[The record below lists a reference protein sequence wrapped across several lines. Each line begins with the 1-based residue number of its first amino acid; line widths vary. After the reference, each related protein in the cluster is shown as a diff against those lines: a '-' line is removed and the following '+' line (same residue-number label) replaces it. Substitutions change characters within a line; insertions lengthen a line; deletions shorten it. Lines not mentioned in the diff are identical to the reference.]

1 MLKKIITFL
10 NINNMYRHFLKFFSV
25 LSTAT
30 LLSTSVSGQE
40 PQKQIELFNGNIPGA
55 IGNPKPD
62 KPNPSQNQFWITTVS
77 TPSLAYYPAANDNGN
92 GTAIVVCPGG
102 GYAGLTYMY
111 EGIETAKWLSSK
123 GISAF
128 VLKYRLPNDK
138 TMKDRKNGPL
148 QDVQQAIRYVRA
160 NAKEYGINPSQ
171 IGVIGFS
178 AGGHLAS
185 VVSTHYN
192 DEVYKSEYN
201 VSARPDFSILIYP
214 VITMDT
220 TYTHGGSREALIGK
234 NADKALTDKFSSEKQ
249 VTKDTPPAF
258 LVHALDDK
266 LVPYANSIMY
276 ADALRK
282 NGVQCELHLYAAGD
296 HGLRVNSPTDTQAF
310 WREAC
315 EKWLRMNKWLK

>member
-1 MLKKIITFL
+1 MRKTFL
-10 NINNMYRHFLKFFSV
+10 KIFSAMTAALFLSCN
-25 LSTAT
+25 LSAQEKETIELYKGEIPGSIGNPQAAPDGGT
-30 LLSTSVSGQE
+30 IHWMTSVSR
-40 PQKQIELFNGNIPGA
+40 
-55 IGNPKPD
+55 
-62 KPNPSQNQFWITTVS
+62 
-77 TPSLAYYPAANDNGN
+77 PSLAYYPAENDNGN

-102 GYAGLTYMY
+102 GYAGLTYMF

-123 GISAF
+123 GIAAF

-148 QDVQQAIRYVRA
+148 QDAQQALRYVRA
-160 NAKEYGINPSQ
+160 NAKKYGINPSQ

-185 VVSTHYN
+185 TVSTHYN

-214 VITMDT
+214 VITLDPAL
-220 TYTHGGSREALIGK
+220 THAGTREALIGK
-234 NADKALTDKFSSEKQ
+234 DADQKLTEKFSSDKQ

-258 LVHALDDK
+258 LVHALDDN
-266 LVPYANSIMY
+266 LVPYTNSIMY
-276 ADALRK
+276 TDALRK

-296 HGLRVNSPTDTQAF
+296 HGLRVKTPTDTQAF
-310 WREAC
+310 WHEAC
-315 EKWLRMNKWLK
+315 EKWLRMNNWLK

>member
-1 MLKKIITFL
+1 
-10 NINNMYRHFLKFFSV
+10 
-25 LSTAT
+25 
-30 LLSTSVSGQE
+30 
-40 PQKQIELFNGNIPGA
+40 
-55 IGNPKPD
+55 
-62 KPNPSQNQFWITTVS
+62 
-77 TPSLAYYPAANDNGN
+77 
-92 GTAIVVCPGG
+92 
-102 GYAGLTYMY
+102 
-111 EGIETAKWLSSK
+111 
-123 GISAF
+123 
-128 VLKYRLPNDK
+128 
-138 TMKDRKNGPL
+138 
-148 QDVQQAIRYVRA
+148 
-160 NAKEYGINPSQ
+160 
-171 IGVIGFS
+171 
-178 AGGHLAS
+178 
-185 VVSTHYN
+185 
-192 DEVYKSEYN
+192 
-201 VSARPDFSILIYP
+201 
-214 VITMDT
+214 MDT

>member
-1 MLKKIITFL
+1 MKLINFL
-10 NINNMYRHFLKFFSV
+10 
-25 LSTAT
+25 TAT
-30 LLSTSVSGQE
+30 VTAVFLYSQACAQE
-40 PQKQIELFNGNIPGA
+40 PAKQIELFKGSIPGA

-62 KPNPSQNQFWITTVS
+62 KPDSNQNQHWITKVS
-77 TPSLAYYPAANDNGN
+77 TPSLTYYPAENAK
-92 GTAIVVCPGG
+92 TAIVVCPGG

-111 EGIETAKWLSSK
+111 EGVETAKWLSSK
-123 GISAF
+123 GIAAF
-128 VLKYRLPNDK
+128 VLKYRLPSDK

-160 NAKEYGINPSQ
+160 NAAEYGINTTQ

-185 VVSTHYN
+185 LVSTHYN
-192 DEVYKSEYN
+192 DEVYKSEYK

-214 VITMDT
+214 VITLDT
-220 TYTHGGSREALIGK
+220 TYTHAGTREALIGK
-234 NADKALTDKFSSEKQ
+234 NANRELTDRYSSDKQ

-258 LVHALDDK
+258 LVHALDDN
-266 LVPYANSIMY
+266 LVPYINSIMY
-276 ADALRK
+276 VDALRK

-296 HGLRVNSPTDTQAF
+296 HGLRVKSPEDTQSF
-310 WREAC
+310 WRDAC